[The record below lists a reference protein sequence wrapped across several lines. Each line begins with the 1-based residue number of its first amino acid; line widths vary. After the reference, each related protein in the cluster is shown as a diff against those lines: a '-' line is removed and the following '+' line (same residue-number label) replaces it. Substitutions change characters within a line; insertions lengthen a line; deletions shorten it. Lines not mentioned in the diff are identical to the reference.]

1 MAAATAPVAGAAE
14 RQQQQQ
20 QRGGAASAS
29 GNAVSFGVVPSP
41 SALRFLACA
50 WCLSSVVCCGCVC
63 LLDFRSGLVSDAV
76 AEFLAGVVLCF
87 GVWMDG
93 CSTVLVVVE
102 FLVELQGQMARMSQ
116 ISQCSLVRW
125 SWWCDEWVPFE
136 KITVL
141 SKE

>member
-14 RQQQQQ
+14 RQQQQQQQ

-63 LLDFRSGLVSDAV
+63 LLDFRSGLVSDA
-76 AEFLAGVVLCF
+76 ALPPSFSPEWCFALACGWMGVPLFWWWWNFWLSCK
-87 GVWMDG
+87 
-93 CSTVLVVVE
+93 
-102 FLVELQGQMARMSQ
+102 ARW
-116 ISQCSLVRW
+116 RG
-125 SWWCDEWVPFE
+125 
-136 KITVL
+136 
-141 SKE
+141 